1 MLIATALVL
10 AIGQGATAEV
20 PPDFVVRISYGL
32 CWNESVDTA
41 TGRFSRT
48 IRDQVVRRAK
58 LALSPDQRRRLF
70 ALVSTVDLFA
80 YPQHFES
87 PGAPMTE
94 PAPDY
99 TVEIRSSG
107 RQHVVQWVDYGGSDA
122 ASVGLRAMLRAVRE
136 FLVALPSVQRLPAS
150 QIVCL

>member
-1 MLIATALVL
+1 MLIATALML
-10 AIGQGATAEV
+10 AIGQGATVEV

-48 IRDQVVRRAK
+48 IRNRVVRRAK

-99 TVEIRSSG
+99 TVEIRSAG
-107 RQHVVQWVDYGGSDA
+107 RQHVVQWVDYGASDA
-122 ASVGLRAMLRAVRE
+122 ASVSLRAMLRDVRA
-136 FLVALPSVQRLPAS
+136 FLVGLPSVQRLPAS